1 MLRVTTVL
9 ARIMFVV
16 ALVFCVNAFAFD
28 PGLDTDG
35 DEDLGIAVVMPQ
47 SNSPIANIHLECCA
61 EAATS
66 VGCWKPAQ
74 LKLFSFNQRTA
85 SPLSLLGSPHLVIP
99 LRP

>member
-9 ARIMFVV
+9 ARIVFVV

-47 SNSPIANIHLECCA
+47 SNCRLANINLDSCA
-61 EAATS
+61 PAATF
-66 VGCWKPAQ
+66 VGCWKPAP
-74 LKLFSFNQRTA
+74 LKLFSFTQRTA
-85 SPLSLLGSPHLVIP
+85 SPLSLLGSPHLIIP